1 MSACGV
7 SDEEAFE
14 TNILSLFY
22 SCALALLALDLR
34 VPVTRIADIVGER
47 RGIPQTPLPSPAPT
61 NFGFVGGLPHMRAVA
76 RDAVT
81 ARCHFCGRNYTS

>member
-14 TNILSLFY
+14 MNTLSLFY
-22 SCALALLALDLR
+22 SCALALLALDLH

-47 RGIPQTPLPSPAPT
+47 RGITADTAPI
-61 NFGFVGGLPHMRAVA
+61 A
-76 RDAVT
+76 RS
-81 ARCHFCGRNYTS
+81 N